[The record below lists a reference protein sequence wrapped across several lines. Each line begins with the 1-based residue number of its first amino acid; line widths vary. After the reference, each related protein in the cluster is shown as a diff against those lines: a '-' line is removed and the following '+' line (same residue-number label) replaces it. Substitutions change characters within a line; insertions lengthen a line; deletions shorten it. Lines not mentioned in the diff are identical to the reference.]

1 MALVVVSQLDSDV
14 GNWQV
19 AVKQIMSS
27 QMHAEVEEILEY
39 RGTELLLEGFL
50 QRTFVGTY
58 HCRQLVKRW
67 HFLIVGED
75 DALGIVY
82 LVTYAEAEGLG
93 AWQEV
98 SGQEK
103 SREAVDN
110 LRFQVFGGL
119 VA

>member
-1 MALVVVSQLDSDV
+1 M
-14 GNWQV
+14 
-19 AVKQIMSS
+19 
-27 QMHAEVEEILEY
+27 
-39 RGTELLLEGFL
+39 
-50 QRTFVGTY
+50 
-58 HCRQLVKRW
+58 KRW

-82 LVTYAEAEGLG
+82 LVTDAEAEGLA
-93 AWQEV
+93 AWQET
-98 SGQEK
+98 GRQEE

>member
-1 MALVVVSQLDSDV
+1 MTLVIVAQLDSDV
-14 GNWQV
+14 GNRQTCV
-19 AVKQIMSS
+19 EEIMNRQI
-27 QMHAEVEEILEY
+27 HAEIEEILEY
-39 RGTELLLEGFL
+39 RGSKLLLEGFL
-50 QRTFVGTY
+50 QGAFVGAH

-82 LVTYAEAEGLG
+82 LVTDAEAEGLG
-93 AWQEV
+93 AWQETG
-98 SGQEK
+98 GQEK